1 MHGSGKWTHEGRE
14 TYLSWYCHK
23 FSQHRCCARSRS
35 QDSRA
40 AKSKGHHA
48 MTQTMTP
55 PPPQQTQAAQPVYEI
70 TAQDKKR
77 QERIA
82 EPWKAYNDDLEKPL
96 QRMPAEPDDNVMTNR
111 SHPPADSSL
120 ESLLGK

>member
-1 MHGSGKWTHEGRE
+1 MHGMGKVTHEGRE
-14 TYLSWYCHK
+14 TYLSWYCHT

-55 PPPQQTQAAQPVYEI
+55 PPPQQTQAAQPAYEI

-82 EPWKAYNDDLEKPL
+82 EAAKAYNDELEKPL
-96 QRMPAEPDDNVMTNR
+96 HRIPGEPAHHVMTNR
-111 SHPPADSSL
+111 RPPPVVSL
-120 ESLLGK
+120 VEVP